1 MNNRG
6 FSLIELLVVVGIIG
20 ILASV
25 GIVSYNGYVWS
36 SKKTS
41 AKNIIQQMSLAQT
54 EYISNNG
61 SYFDSTGDCSTSA
74 TSAQSTEINVKLLE
88 SETIEPAKL
97 AFNMCVKDNS
107 GDTPYPGYDYTI
119 IAVARSKTCRL
130 EFHSNGSWEDDDG
143 EGC

>member
-1 MNNRG
+1 MNNKG

-41 AKNIIQQMSLAQT
+41 AKNIMQQMSLAQT

-61 SYFDSTGDCSTSA
+61 SYFDSSDECSTTA
-74 TSAQSTEINVKLLE
+74 TSAQSTEINVRLLE
-88 SETIEPAKL
+88 SETIDPAKL
-97 AFNMCVKDNS
+97 GFNMCVQDTS
-107 GDTPYPGYDYTI
+107 GDDVGYDYTI
-119 IAVARSKTCRL
+119 KAVATKKTCTL
-130 EFHSNGSWEDDDG
+130 AFHSNGAWADDVG
-143 EGC
+143 GGC